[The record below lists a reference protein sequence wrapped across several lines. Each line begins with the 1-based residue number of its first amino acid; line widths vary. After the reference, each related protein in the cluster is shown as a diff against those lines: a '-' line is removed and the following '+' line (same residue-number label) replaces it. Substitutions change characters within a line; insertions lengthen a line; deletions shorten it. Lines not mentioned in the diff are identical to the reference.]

1 MRIRNLL
8 LSGAFL
14 VAVSG
19 CDSALDIDPT
29 TVVPEEDAFKDV
41 QSARAAV
48 NGMYDAL
55 QGDQDAA
62 EYYAAEL
69 QAFSELSSDNAQ
81 HTGTFSTY
89 READRALLTSANGSV
104 DGIWGDIY
112 DAINRANMVIAH
124 VPGVPGLDPAERD
137 EMLGEAHF
145 VRALTHHDASKMWGG
160 VPIKTAPVAGVSE
173 ASNVSRATLA
183 EVYTQVLADLVA
195 AEGLLSNTS
204 DPTRASLGA
213 VRALRARVLLYR
225 ASAGPTGLNDGNWA
239 AVEAAAT
246 AAMAGYT
253 LAAEYADLFDAD
265 GGSTSED
272 IFRLR
277 FSAQDPNYLGYYFMV
292 KTLGGRYEVGP
303 TTNLRQHYAA
313 EPTDQRFA
321 HNIAVDPASATRFY
335 MAKFPT
341 PVGAEHPHVIRLAE
355 VILIRAEARA
365 RQNNFLGAVQDYN
378 LIRVRAGLAP
388 HTFGVQV
395 TDQATVLAA
404 ILRERR
410 SELAF
415 EGDRWF
421 DIVRRGDIPTMQA
434 HLIANGRTFAPYQ
447 ILYPIPQ
454 GEIDVTRDD
463 AGVSRLTQNP
473 GY

>member
-19 CDSALDIDPT
+19 CDSALDVDPVT
-29 TVVPEEDAFKDV
+29 DIPEEDAFKDV
-41 QSARAAV
+41 QSTRAAV
-48 NGMYDAL
+48 NGLYAGL
-55 QGDQDAA
+55 QGAQDAA
-62 EYYAAEL
+62 AYYAAEI

-81 HTGTFSTY
+81 HVGTFSSY

-104 DGIWGDIY
+104 DGLWGDIY
-112 DAINRANMVIAH
+112 DLINRANLVITH
-124 VPGVPGLDPAERD
+124 VPGVAGLDAAERD
-137 EMLGEAHF
+137 EMLGQGYF
-145 VRALTHHDASKMWGG
+145 MRALGHFDALKMWSG
-160 VPIKTAPVAGVSE
+160 VPIKTAPVDNVSE
-173 ASNVSRATLA
+173 ASNVSRSTLA
-183 EVYTQVLADLVA
+183 EVYTQVLADLTA
-195 AEGLLSNTS
+195 AQGLLANAS
-204 DPTRASLGA
+204 DPTRVSLGA
-213 VRALRARVLLYR
+213 INALRARVLLYR
-225 ASAGPTGLNDGNWA
+225 ASSGPTGLNDAQWA
-239 AVEAAAT
+239 GVEAAAT
-246 AAMAGYT
+246 AAMAGYA
-253 LAAEYADLFDAD
+253 LAPDYSDLFDAE
-265 GGSTSED
+265 GAPTSED

-277 FSAQDPNYLGYYFMV
+277 FNASDPNYLGYYFIV

-303 TTNLRQHYAA
+303 TTNLRQHYGA
-313 EPTDQRFA
+313 EPTDERFA
-321 HNIAVDPASATRFY
+321 YNIAVDPASATRFY

-341 PVGAEHPHVIRLAE
+341 PVGAEHPHIIRLGE
-355 VILIRAEARA
+355 IVLIRAEARA
-365 RQNNFLGAVQDYN
+365 RQNNLLGAIQDYN
-378 LIRVRAGLAP
+378 LIRARAGLGG
-388 HTFGVQV
+388 HTLGVQV

-421 DIVRRGDIPTMQA
+421 DIVRRGDIATMQA
-434 HLIANGRTFAPYQ
+434 HLIANGRTFPAHQ

>member
-1 MRIRNLL
+1 MQLRNLL

-29 TVVPEEDAFKDV
+29 TVIPEEDAFRDV
-41 QSARAAV
+41 PSARAAV
-48 NGMYDAL
+48 NGLYDAL

-62 EYYAAEL
+62 EYYANEI
-69 QAFSELSSDNAQ
+69 QSFSELSSDNAQ

-89 READRALLTSANGSV
+89 READRALITSANGSV
-104 DGIWGDIY
+104 DGLWADIY
-112 DAINRANMVIAH
+112 DAINRANVVIAR
-124 VPGVPGLDPAERD
+124 VPDVPGLDAAERD
-137 EMLGEAHF
+137 NMLGEAHF
-145 VRALTHHDASKMWGG
+145 VRALAHFDAMTRWGG
-160 VPIKTAPVAGVSE
+160 GPIKTAPVAGVSD
-173 ASNVSRATLA
+173 ASNVTRATRA
-183 EVYTQVLADLVA
+183 AVYTQVLADLTA
-195 AEGLLSNTS
+195 AEPLLGTMT
-204 DPTRASLGA
+204 DTRRATAAA

-225 ASAGPTGLNDGNWA
+225 ASPGPTGLNDGNWA

-246 AAMAGYT
+246 AAMVGKT
-253 LAAEYADLFDAD
+253 LATDYADLFQAD
-265 GGSTSED
+265 GGNTTED

-277 FSAQDPNYLGYYFMV
+277 FNAQDPNYLGYYFMV
-292 KTLGGRYEVGP
+292 KTLGGRYELGP
-303 TTNLRQHYAA
+303 TANLRQHYGA
-313 EPTDQRFA
+313 EPTDERFL
-321 HNIAVDPASATRFY
+321 HNIASDPASATRFY
-335 MAKFPT
+335 MAKYPT
-341 PVGAEHPHVIRLAE
+341 PIGAEHPHVIRLAE

-365 RQNNFLGAVQDYN
+365 RQGNLVGAIQDYN
-378 LIRVRAGLAP
+378 LIRVRAGLGP
-388 HTFGVQV
+388 HTLGVQV

-421 DIVRRGDIPTMQA
+421 DIVRRGDVATMQA
-434 HLIANGRTFAPYQ
+434 HLIANGRTFPAYQ

-463 AGVSRLTQNP
+463 TGVPRLTQNP